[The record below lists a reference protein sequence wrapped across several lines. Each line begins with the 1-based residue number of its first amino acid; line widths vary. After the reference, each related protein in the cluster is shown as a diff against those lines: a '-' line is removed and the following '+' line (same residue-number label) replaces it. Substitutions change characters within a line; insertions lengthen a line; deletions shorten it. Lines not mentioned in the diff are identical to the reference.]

1 MKSLQSSLSTRLQ
14 SLKES
19 PNKRKIDHEFQAIGV
34 EIMDYMKTLTKREKS
49 ALWASFYKYPYDKHR
64 EALKICKARGIASI
78 RYFFGVLTKLK

>member
-1 MKSLQSSLSTRLQ
+1 MLP
-14 SLKES
+14 LKEKLAS
-19 PNKRKIDHEFQAIGV
+19 RVVKQDKRRIDHEYQAIGI
-34 EIMDYMKTLTKREKS
+34 EIMDWMKNLTKSEKS